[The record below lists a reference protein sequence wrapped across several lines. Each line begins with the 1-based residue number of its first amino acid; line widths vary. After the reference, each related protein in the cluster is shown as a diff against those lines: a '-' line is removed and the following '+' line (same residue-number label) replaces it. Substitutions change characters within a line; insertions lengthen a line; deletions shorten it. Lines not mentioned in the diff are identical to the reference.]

1 MKQHEH
7 LPMLDIG
14 PVYVVSIVVPTL
26 AAVMYGNDYVEYC
39 RKVNR
44 CWPWIP
50 EEIKKNRKERS

>member
-1 MKQHEH
+1 
-7 LPMLDIG
+7 MLDIG